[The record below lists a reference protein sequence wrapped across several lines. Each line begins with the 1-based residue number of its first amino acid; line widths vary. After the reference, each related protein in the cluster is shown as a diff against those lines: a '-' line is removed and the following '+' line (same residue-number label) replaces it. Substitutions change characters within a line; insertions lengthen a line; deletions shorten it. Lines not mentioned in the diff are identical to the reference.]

1 MDFDPNDAPRYLEG
15 VEYPANKEELASAA
29 EENGAPDELV
39 ERIRDPGQA
48 DLLRPGRGRGRARS
62 LSNLGVIS

>member
-39 ERIRDPGQA
+39 ERIRTLG
-48 DLLRPGRGRGRARS
+48 RPSFSGPEEVVEELEASPTSG
-62 LSNLGVIS
+62 